1 MAINSIPRYVRNFMS
16 MYPIWIIYTI
26 DNFKIC
32 GTPYGR
38 LSRLNIIFLRHAS
51 NETKQEIKS
60 ILETYRF

>member
-16 MYPIWIIYTI
+16 VQPLWTIYCI

-32 GTPYGR
+32 GAPYR
-38 LSRLNIIFLRHAS
+38 RSSRLNINFLRHAS

-60 ILETYRF
+60 ILEAYRS